1 MGARPATAPGAD
13 LRALRHPQSHRVR
26 GTQSLTR
33 TFRRATPALEL
44 DSGHRLVDHPPL
56 RSEGVGEAK
65 KRLLVRK
72 DRATLDPADVA
83 LVDAGLLGEFGLGE
97 VEELPSLDHLKR
109 EPVGLFEDRPI
120 PLYLDDHARTARSQS
135 PETFVILA
143 VAPEVQTDQARY
155 NRTVRHALDRFA
167 ELEI

>member
-1 MGARPATAPGAD
+1 
-13 LRALRHPQSHRVR
+13 
-26 GTQSLTR
+26 
-33 TFRRATPALEL
+33 
-44 DSGHRLVDHPPL
+44 
-56 RSEGVGEAK
+56 
-65 KRLLVRK
+65 
-72 DRATLDPADVA
+72 
-83 LVDAGLLGEFGLGE
+83 
-97 VEELPSLDHLKR
+97 
-109 EPVGLFEDRPI
+109 VGLFEDRPI